1 MDGGNIVICSTWQT
15 HLFQL
20 RRRRMAVT
28 PPTMRSYTQL
38 LHDAQNSHV
47 ERSKL
52 YHQGKKLLRTQFIAK
67 NIHQID

>member
-38 LHDAQNSHV
+38 LHDAQDKNIN
-47 ERSKL
+47 RSKL
-52 YHQGKKLLRTQFIAK
+52 QFGGE
-67 NIHQID
+67 NVYGT